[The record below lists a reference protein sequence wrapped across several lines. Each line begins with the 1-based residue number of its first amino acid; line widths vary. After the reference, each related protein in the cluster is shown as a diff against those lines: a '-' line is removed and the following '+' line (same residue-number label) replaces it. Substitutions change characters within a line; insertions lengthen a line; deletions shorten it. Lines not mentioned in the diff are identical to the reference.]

1 MPTRRRP
8 LRQRDL
14 ERMNL
19 PRRFWKAR
27 LSNIQDEK
35 AREAV
40 RKYLLD
46 GKYLRGEGLFISG
59 KYGVGKSSIASIILM
74 EMRRRGYSGLFVE
87 ASELVDKLMSREMFD
102 MESSWSQR
110 AKHVEVLVLDD
121 IGTEHHDAA
130 GAIERMLEG
139 IIRYR
144 LQRERVVIL
153 TSNISPRRLGPHK
166 DGERDVAG
174 VYRKKFMEMIKE
186 ALYPIGMQ
194 GSSLRR
200 EIERDIADGYKK

>member
-27 LSNIQDEK
+27 LSNVQDEK
-35 AREAV
+35 THGIV
-40 RKYLLD
+40 QKYLLD
-46 GKYLRGEGLFISG
+46 GKYLRGEGLFLHG
-59 KYGVGKSSIASIILM
+59 RYGVGKSSVASIILM

-87 ASELVDKLMSREMFD
+87 ASEFVDKLMSREMFD
-102 MESSWSQR
+102 IESSWSQR
-110 AKHVEVLVLDD
+110 ARDVDVLVLDD
-121 IGTEHHDAA
+121 MGTEHHDAA

-153 TSNISPRRLGPHK
+153 TSNISPVKLGPHK
-166 DGERDVAG
+166 DGERTVDG
-174 VYRKKFMEMIKE
+174 VYRRKFMEMIKE
-186 ALYPIGMQ
+186 ALFPIGIQ
-194 GSSLRR
+194 GTSLRGK
-200 EIERDIADGYKK
+200 IEHDIADGYKK